1 MKRFRVIA
9 LWVLG
14 VAAALLLVGW
24 FGLKA
29 YLSGSGG
36 RDAVAAQLTET
47 LGLPVE
53 VQSLDVGV
61 GSTTAALRIPD
72 PKADPPGDLIKVG
85 SLNTDVSLGSI
96 LGGKTAP
103 TRITAKD
110 VEILLRIDE
119 KGQLLS
125 PLPAPKPSSGGSGP
139 LPTVSLSTVTVRI
152 RQTGRPEFVLTGLS
166 GELKRE
172 GDGYVISGTVDDPK
186 WGQWTL
192 SGKLA
197 NDPAD
202 GTVELSTDRGRLD
215 MNLIRTIPYVP
226 PEVWDH
232 LQASGET
239 PAAVRFTFKP
249 GADLGY
255 AVELN
260 PKGAASVTVPDA
272 EVTATN
278 VQGKILIADGKVTV
292 GNGSLAVADGTLG
305 LNGAYTFDKP
315 TAEIDVKVTAE
326 KLDIRK
332 LPAAWGLPKEIEGK
346 LKTQG
351 APAHLVVLIPPE
363 GKIETRGSGKAVVEG
378 AKLAGFD
385 AEITLRLSAKKG
397 GFKFE
402 SGPPTQ

>member
-14 VAAALLLVGW
+14 VVAVLLLVGW

-36 RDAVAAQLTET
+36 RDAVAAQLTES

-72 PKADPPGDLIKVG
+72 PGAEPPGDLLKVG
-85 SLNTDVSLGSI
+85 SLNTDLSLGGM

-103 TRITAKD
+103 TRVTAQD

-119 KGQLLS
+119 KGKLLS
-125 PLPAPKPSSGGSGP
+125 PLPQPKTSSGGGP
-139 LPTVSLSTVTVRI
+139 LPAVTLSAVTVRI

-172 GDGYVISGTVDDPK
+172 GDGYAISGNVDDPN
-186 WGQWTL
+186 WGKWTL

-197 NDPAD
+197 GDPAD
-202 GTVELSTDRGRLD
+202 GQVELSTDRGRLD
-215 MNLIRTIPYVP
+215 MALIRTIPYVP
-226 PEVWDH
+226 QAVWDH
-232 LQASGET
+232 VQASGET

-260 PKGAASVTVPDA
+260 PNAATSVTVPDA
-272 EVTATN
+272 DVTATN
-278 VQGKILIADGKVTV
+278 VKGKILISDGKVTV
-292 GNGSLAVADGTLG
+292 TDGRVAVADGTLG
-305 LNGAYTFDKP
+305 LSGVYTFDKP
-315 TAEIDVKVTAE
+315 TAEIDLKVAAD

-332 LPAAWGLPKEIEGK
+332 LPAKWGLPKELEGK
-346 LKTQG
+346 LKGNADLQM
-351 APAHLVVLIPPE
+351 HIPPD
-363 GKIETRGSGKAVVEG
+363 GKLDTLGMGQASVED
-378 AKLAGFD
+378 AKWAGFK
-385 AEITLRLSAKKG
+385 AEITLRLMAKDG
-397 GFKFE
+397 GYRFD
-402 SGPPTQ
+402 SGRPTQ

>member
-14 VAAALLLVGW
+14 VVAVLLLIGW

-36 RDAVAAQLTET
+36 RETVAAQLSET

-72 PKADPPGDLIKVG
+72 PGSDPPGDLLKVG
-85 SLNTDVSLGSI
+85 SLNTDLSLGGMLS
-96 LGGKTAP
+96 GKSTP
-103 TRITAKD
+103 TRVTAKD

-125 PLPAPKPSSGGSGP
+125 PLPQPKPSSGGGP
-139 LPTVSLSTVTVRI
+139 LPSVKLSAVTVRI

-172 GDGYVISGTVDDPK
+172 GDGYVISGNVDDPN
-186 WGQWTL
+186 WGKWTL

-202 GTVELSTDRGRLD
+202 GQVELSTERGRLD
-215 MNLIRTIPYVP
+215 MALIRTIPYVS

-232 LQASGET
+232 LNASGET

-260 PKGAASVTVPDA
+260 PKAAASVTVPDVD
-272 EVTATN
+272 VTGTS
-278 VQGKILIADGKVTV
+278 VKGKILIADGKVSV
-292 GNGSLAVADGTLG
+292 SDGSLSVADGTIG
-305 LNGAYTFDKP
+305 LSGVYTFDKP
-315 TAEIDVKVTAE
+315 TKEIELKVAADQ
-326 KLDIRK
+326 LDIRK
-332 LPAAWGLPKEIEGK
+332 LPAKWGLPKEIEGK
-346 LKTQG
+346 LKGSAALQV
-351 APAHLVVLIPPE
+351 HIPPT
-363 GKIETRGSGKAVVEG
+363 GKLDTRGSGQGVVEG
-378 AKLAGFD
+378 AKLAGFN
-385 AEITLRLSAKKG
+385 AEITLRLTAKDG
-397 GFKFE
+397 GYHFD
-402 SGPPTQ
+402 SGPPSR

>member
-14 VAAALLLVGW
+14 VVAVLLLAGW

-36 RDAVAAQLTET
+36 RDAVAAQLTES

-72 PKADPPGDLIKVG
+72 QGAEPPGDLLRVG
-85 SLNTDVSLGSI
+85 SLNTDLSLGGM

-103 TRITAKD
+103 TRVTAQD
-110 VEILLRIDE
+110 VELLLRIDE
-119 KGQLLS
+119 NGKLLS
-125 PLPAPKPSSGGSGP
+125 PLPTPKPSSGGGT
-139 LPTVSLSTVTVRI
+139 LPAVNLSAVTVRI

-172 GDGYVISGTVDDPK
+172 GDGYVMSGNVDDPN
-186 WGQWTL
+186 WGKWTL

-202 GTVELSTDRGRLD
+202 GRVELTTARGRLD
-215 MNLIRTIPYVP
+215 MALIRTIPYVP

-260 PKGAASVTVPDA
+260 PTGAASVTVPDVDA
-272 EVTATN
+272 TATN
-278 VQGKILIADGKVTV
+278 VKGNILIADGKVAV
-292 GNGSLAVADGTLG
+292 SGGSLAVADGTIG

-315 TAEIDVKVTAE
+315 TAEIDVKVTAD

-332 LPAAWGLPKEIEGK
+332 LPAKWQLPREVEGK
-346 LKTQG
+346 LKTLG
-351 APAHLVVLIPPE
+351 DPAHLIVLIPPE
-363 GKIETRGSGKAVVEG
+363 GKLETRGSGKGVVEG
-378 AKLAGFD
+378 AKWNGFN
-385 AEITLRLSAKKG
+385 AEVTLRLTAKDG
-397 GFKFE
+397 GYKFD
-402 SGPPTQ
+402 SGPPAQ